1 MYVQVPSRRGCQK
14 KAFPLAFGR
23 FSMTHRPPTN
33 SKHTFCKCSR
43 IWKTSRAILNMQSFS
58 IYRMV
63 MSSSVFYHLLSDFS
77 NCSLCVRFWLCLC
90 CNRMA
95 STSQTRCCDATQRR
109 EETQMSSCT
118 LWRLWRSVVDICPIF
133 PRLTPAT
140 FTCEAP
146 CTVPTVSNS
155 ATGGICKE
163 AIGRMLGELESRYC
177 SNMHHVIKWPQ
188 PL

>member
-1 MYVQVPSRRGCQK
+1 MIYHHLFGSNCQEGPDTGEAIIESGLACTTQCQAGVRCKQCLTIYIYIHPLLIDLIILIITMYVQVPSRRGCQK

-118 LWRLWRSVVDICPIF
+118 L
-133 PRLTPAT
+133 
-140 FTCEAP
+140 
-146 CTVPTVSNS
+146 
-155 ATGGICKE
+155 
-163 AIGRMLGELESRYC
+163 
-177 SNMHHVIKWPQ
+177 
-188 PL
+188 